1 VRFPNRA
8 KVNRC
13 RPRPHRQP
21 PSLRR
26 LEHIDRPP
34 FNNACTPPS
43 TYACMHASLHACINA
58 HFAHAGGLSRGQAR
72 VIHWQS
78 THFAHARPP
87 ARNAVQGA
95 GSSHSLAVYTS
106 SMSCFFASRP
116 ELTCRARHVTGARR
130 PEIFAIFRMSHMSVC
145 LSDGALSD
153 NDPEHVALGATLIIG
168 YNSAA
173 LNESFLLRF
182 QSDHQRNSS
191 QQTDFAC

>member
-26 LEHIDRPP
+26 LKHIDRPP

-43 TYACMHASLHACINA
+43 TYACKHASLHACIN
-58 HFAHAGGLSRGQAR
+58 
-72 VIHWQS
+72 

-95 GSSHSLAVYTS
+95 DSSHSFTVYTS

-116 ELTCRARHVTGARR
+116 ELTCRARHVTGARTEAR
-130 PEIFAIFRMSHMSVC
+130 ICDSHEPHVC
-145 LSDGALSD
+145 LSDGALSH
-153 NDPEHVALGATLIIG
+153 NDLEHVALGATLIIG
-168 YNSAA
+168 YIEQCST
-173 LNESFLLRF
+173 
-182 QSDHQRNSS
+182 Q
-191 QQTDFAC
+191 